1 MVEEEMVVMAVSGA
15 QPVAAPVAQPHCR
28 ITDPLPVSP
37 PAKKM
42 VDADDTSV
50 GNLRCA
56 PKKAHALLSARSCLC
71 DANHGRA
78 ACLDSVQTPFDDFL
92 FRIADQRVP
101 CPVRSRHSRQCL
113 RAGGCR
119 QLIYAV

>member
-1 MVEEEMVVMAVSGA
+1 MVVMAVSGA

-28 ITDPLPVSP
+28 IPDPLPVSP
-37 PAKKM
+37 PAKKK

-56 PKKAHALLSARSCLC
+56 PKKAHALLSARSGLC

-78 ACLDSVQTPFDDFL
+78 AYLDSVQTPFDDFL
-92 FRIADQRVP
+92 FRMQTEG
-101 CPVRSRHSRQCL
+101 CPVQCVL
-113 RAGGCR
+113 AI
-119 QLIYAV
+119 LANAYARVDAAN